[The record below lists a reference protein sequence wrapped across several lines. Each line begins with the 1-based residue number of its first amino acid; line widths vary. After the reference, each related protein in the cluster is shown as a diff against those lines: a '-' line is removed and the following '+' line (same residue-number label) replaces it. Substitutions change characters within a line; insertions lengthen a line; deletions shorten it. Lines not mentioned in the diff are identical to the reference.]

1 MVERFGIYWVDFN
14 PTNGS
19 EINKIRPAVVVS
31 PDELNRHLNTVIII
45 PLTSTLTPY
54 PWRVKCTLDGKE
66 GMIATD
72 QIRTVDKLRI
82 GKQAGVLNEDER
94 ESLIDVLEEMFI
106 L

>member
-1 MVERFGIYWVDFN
+1 MVERYGIYWVDLN
-14 PTNGS
+14 PTKGS

-54 PWRVKCTLDGKE
+54 PGRVSCTLNGKS

-72 QIRTVDKLRI
+72 QIRTVDKQRI
-82 GKQAGVLNEDER
+82 GKQAGALNEDE
-94 ESLIDVLEEMFI
+94 IDRLVEVLEEMFV

>member
-14 PTNGS
+14 PTKGS

-54 PWRVKCTLDGKE
+54 PWRVK

>member
-14 PTNGS
+14 PTKGS

-31 PDELNRHLNTVIII
+31 P
-45 PLTSTLTPY
+45 
-54 PWRVKCTLDGKE
+54 
-66 GMIATD
+66 ATD

>member
-14 PTNGS
+14 PTKGS

-45 PLTSTLTPY
+45 PLTLTPY
-54 PWRVKCTLDGKE
+54 PWRGKCTLDGKE